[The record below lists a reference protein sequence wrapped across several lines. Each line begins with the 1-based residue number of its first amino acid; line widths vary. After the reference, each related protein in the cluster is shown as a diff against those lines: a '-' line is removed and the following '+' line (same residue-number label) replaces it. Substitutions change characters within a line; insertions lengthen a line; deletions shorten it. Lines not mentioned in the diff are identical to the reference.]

1 MKARSIIALV
11 LFVGGLAVV
20 LYGLGSALME
30 LFGLYSG
37 AINAPLDNPPGGEK
51 GVSDRMIRGVIIGA
65 IGVGPMIV
73 GSAMLGMGMV
83 SRVIKIINRRAGGK

>member
-1 MKARSIIALV
+1 MKIRTVIALV

-30 LFGLYSG
+30 LVGLYTG

-65 IGVGPMIV
+65 IGVGPMLV
-73 GSAMLGMGMV
+73 GSAMLGMGV
-83 SRVIKIINRRAGGK
+83 VARLVRKFSKR

>member
-1 MKARSIIALV
+1 MKIRTIVALV

-30 LFGLYSG
+30 LVGLYSG
-37 AINAPLDNPPGGEK
+37 AINAPLDNPAGGEK
-51 GVSDRMIRGVIIGA
+51 GVSDRMIRGVVIGA
-65 IGVGPMIV
+65 IGVGPMLV

-83 SRVIKIINRRAGGK
+83 TRLVKMIHKRAGGK